1 MQTQQHAVALDDML
15 MYADDDGKCA
25 VRARGRRNR
34 SHGLQVDIG
43 RFIPCVVTSSTT
55 PSVGSALKRFT
66 SSTSLPLLDNSART
80 ASSLGSLGSSSSSS
94 HNDEEYR
101 RPEEVPAPS
110 KKRRRVLRSAAI
122 STKGRILGD
131 FTAPVVTVSPAE
143 DETFAGSI
151 VSPLSYTEVRKTWN
165 RPDEL
170 KKRLEGKSLL
180 FIRTVPPVSP
190 LSCIVVRLPYD
201 FNGQYAPASVE
212 EMKELARLLIGDSVT
227 APTEPGSDYAIVC
240 ICVEMDICSLADENH
255 RAYGEQHGYDYIYLN
270 AHVPGVPPKMLKFL
284 LLTWALD
291 QGYEWLLML
300 DGKPEKLIAK
310 TIQCALP
317 FLTYSVADA
326 FITNSKITLEGIIS
340 SQLPKDARAGDISLI
355 MSRGGNWKELHAL
368 NNGIFFLRNT
378 DWTYKHMLD
387 IFTVKYSYTRFLCKS
402 LIDQPVQISILI
414 AQKQI
419 SFPPQEEYEV
429 GPNIVVTKKRLFNS
443 FRREDSHSSDDA
455 SEDGVWKKGDFIA
468 HFATKDKFAEIF
480 RLYIELGLELP
491 PVSDR
496 YGYSI
501 PAQGDSEFQ
510 ETRSGT
516 CWCDDAHNQVKCL
529 PRLHIIGP
537 GDRGRVMQYLSQNPG
552 VHNSP
557 HINDKAGWLTGEYTT
572 AEVRQCTE
580 KKKLSLASTS
590 VYAGAPEPIFV
601 LNTGEDMERN
611 VLVPPEG
618 TICDHGTMVDD
629 LAIWNSSSSN
639 NRGTSIPE
647 LLNLIQPT
655 SSLVVVVGDLT
666 DWVYKK
672 YNEPKFEGT
681 FASKTPQDFNELMK
695 RATALWWDK
704 GCTTSNFSTCL
715 PADLVEPGKWLA
727 RTMHG
732 ERLMSWLDLYTCS
745 RLQIF
750 DTSDA
755 DVFRQVSSLYTFAGV
770 SDNQAAHS
778 ASLIRDDLPPTVQE
792 QMLDETRITF
802 GEICPEIK
810 SSNL

>member
-110 KKRRRVLRSAAI
+110 KKRRSSSSGLTGLSRHLLGSMLFALASVVFCGALL

-368 NNGIFFLRNT
+368 NNGIFFLKNT
-378 DWTYKHMLD
+378 DWAYKHMLD

-402 LIDQPVQISILI
+402 LIDQPGELAMAPSVSPFL
-414 AQKQI
+414 
-419 SFPPQEEYEV
+419 V
-429 GPNIVVTKKRLFNS
+429 GSQSSSANINT
-443 FRREDSHSSDDA
+443 D
-455 SEDGVWKKGDFIA
+455 
-468 HFATKDKFAEIF
+468 
-480 RLYIELGLELP
+480 
-491 PVSDR
+491 
-496 YGYSI
+496 
-501 PAQGDSEFQ
+501 
-510 ETRSGT
+510 
-516 CWCDDAHNQVKCL
+516 
-529 PRLHIIGP
+529 
-537 GDRGRVMQYLSQNPG
+537 
-552 VHNSP
+552 
-557 HINDKAGWLTGEYTT
+557 
-572 AEVRQCTE
+572 CTE
-580 KKKLSLASTS
+580 
-590 VYAGAPEPIFV
+590 
-601 LNTGEDMERN
+601 
-611 VLVPPEG
+611 
-618 TICDHGTMVDD
+618 
-629 LAIWNSSSSN
+629 
-639 NRGTSIPE
+639 
-647 LLNLIQPT
+647 
-655 SSLVVVVGDLT
+655 
-666 DWVYKK
+666 
-672 YNEPKFEGT
+672 
-681 FASKTPQDFNELMK
+681 
-695 RATALWWDK
+695 
-704 GCTTSNFSTCL
+704 
-715 PADLVEPGKWLA
+715 ADLVPASGRVRGRSKHCGHE
-727 RTMHG
+727 
-732 ERLMSWLDLYTCS
+732 E
-745 RLQIF
+745 
-750 DTSDA
+750 
-755 DVFRQVSSLYTFAGV
+755 
-770 SDNQAAHS
+770 AA
-778 ASLIRDDLPPTVQE
+778 V
-792 QMLDETRITF
+792 
-802 GEICPEIK
+802 
-810 SSNL
+810 